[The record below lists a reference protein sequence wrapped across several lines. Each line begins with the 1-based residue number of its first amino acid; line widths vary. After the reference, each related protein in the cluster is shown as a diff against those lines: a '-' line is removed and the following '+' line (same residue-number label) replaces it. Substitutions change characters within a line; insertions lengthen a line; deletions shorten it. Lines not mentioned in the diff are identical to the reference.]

1 MATTEP
7 TFDINDLWKN
17 LSSEQPRQPISNE
30 TLLYWQHRSN
40 DPLGKLRK
48 NIRINSGYTV
58 VFGLAWTFLFFY
70 ADHFWIRFLLGILV
84 AGHVA
89 GLLYNRWLLRE
100 VVVTPPADTLIRER
114 LTHLSH
120 RMLQGLRSLEYIALF
135 FYPVSIT
142 SGFCLALASED
153 KLDLLVTDQVLQGI
167 LVGAL
172 VVLTPACYYLT
183 RWLNKLAFGNEV
195 KRLQELVRSFE
206 TD

>member
-7 TFDINDLWKN
+7 SFDINDLWKN
-17 LSSEQPRQPISNE
+17 LSNEQPQLPISNE

-48 NIRINSGYTV
+48 NIQINSAYTV
-58 VFGLAWTFLFFY
+58 IFGLVWVSLFIY
-70 ADHFWIRFLLGILV
+70 ADHFWIRFLLGIMV

-89 GLLYNRWLLRE
+89 GLLYNRWLLKE

-120 RMLQGLRSLEYIALF
+120 RMIQGLRSLEYIALF

-142 SGFCLALASED
+142 SGFCLALASD
-153 KLDLLVTDQVLQGI
+153 NKLDLIVTNAVLQGI

-172 VVLTPACYYLT
+172 VVLTPCCYYIT
-183 RWLNKLAFGNEV
+183 RWLHNLAFGQEV
-195 KRLQELVRSFE
+195 KRLQDLVRSFE
-206 TD
+206 TE